1 MIKVT
6 TCFKLADGGYETEI
20 KCCHMPR
27 LTQFVSLQ
35 YPYNTTEG
43 IIGLPV
49 SHLPKEQC
57 QVKSYS
63 AVDGTLKENE

>member
-1 MIKVT
+1 MIQVI
-6 TCFKLADGGYETEI
+6 TCFKLADGGYGREI
-20 KCCHMPR
+20 KRCRMPR

-63 AVDGTLKENE
+63 TVDGTLNEND